1 MGYIHGGK
9 VVARALRAENVP
21 FVFTLC
27 GGHVMSIY
35 DGCLDEG
42 IRVIDVRHEQTAGHA
57 ADGWARVTGQPG
69 VAIVTAG
76 PGLTDAVT
84 AVASAHRA
92 NVPMIIIG
100 GQGPRVFVDMGSL
113 QDMNHVELMR
123 PITKWAVSVPT
134 AKRLGEYVATAF
146 RKATTNVPGP
156 VFLEM
161 PLDLL
166 FEQVD
171 EAEAVFPT
179 QYRTEAGMA
188 GDPRA
193 VERAFALLQAAE
205 RPMAIVGSQYWWSRR
220 REAYPRFVDTF
231 GMPVYV
237 NGAAR
242 GSLPPGHP
250 YFFQQ
255 TRKEALKGADVVIIF
270 GTPLDFRL
278 GYGRESHINPKA
290 KLIQVDL
297 DGSELGRNRACEIGI
312 IGDTGVVMSQLTEL
326 AEAHRYQ
333 RAVTQSWVKGL
344 REREDDKWEK
354 MQPSMH
360 SDAEPIDPLRACRE
374 IDAVV
379 DEDTIIVGDGGDFVG
394 TAAYTVKPRKPGQWL
409 DPGPLGTLGVGPG
422 YAIAAKLAR
431 PKSKVIILYG
441 DGGVRSPRHGV
452 RGDGSPEDPG
462 GGGGRQRRRLD
473 ADPPRPGAT
482 LRTGP
487 YAGDG
492 TLLHTLRSRRR
503 STRRPR
509 GIRREAEGDPPGSRT
524 SLRVGKACP
533 GEHQARPQRLPQGFR
548 IGLSAVSANESNCGH
563 RRHRQRDSLGQSD
576 RHQLLVSHA

>member
-1 MGYIHGGK
+1 MGYMHGGK
-9 VVARALRAENVP
+9 VVARALHNERVP

-42 IRVIDVRHEQTAGHA
+42 IRVIDTRHEQTAGHA

-92 NVPMIIIG
+92 QVPMILIG

-113 QDMNHVELMR
+113 QDMNHVDLMR
-123 PITKWAVSVPT
+123 PITKWAASVPT

-171 EAEAVFPT
+171 ENEAVFPT
-179 QYRTEAGMA
+179 QYRTDAGIA

-193 VERAFALLQAAE
+193 VERAFALLKSAE
-205 RPMAIVGSQYWWSRR
+205 RPMAIVGSQYWWSKR
-220 REAYPRFVDTF
+220 REAYPKFVDTF
-231 GMPVYV
+231 GIPIYV

-255 TRKEALKGADVVIIF
+255 TRKEALKGADVILIF
-270 GTPLDFRL
+270 GTPLDFRI
-278 GYGRESHINPKA
+278 GYGRETHINPKA
-290 KLIQVDL
+290 KLIHVDL
-297 DGSELGRNRACEIGI
+297 DGNEPGRNRGCEVGI
-312 IGDTGVVMSQLTEL
+312 IGDTGLVMEQLTEL
-326 AEAHRYQ
+326 AESEGYSKALVQGWIRE
-333 RAVTQSWVKGL
+333 L
-344 REREDDKWEK
+344 RGREDEKWQK
-354 MQPSMH
+354 MQPGMT
-360 SDAEPIDPLRACRE
+360 SDADPIDPLRACKE
-374 IDAVV
+374 IDSIV
-379 DEDTIIVGDGGDFVG
+379 DDDTIIVGDGGDFVG
-394 TAAYTVKPRKPGQWL
+394 TAAYTVRPRRPGQWL

-422 YAIAAKLAR
+422 YAMAAKLAR
-431 PKSKVIILYG
+431 PNSNVIILYG
-441 DGGVRSPRHGV
+441 DGAFGLHAMEFEAMVRQKINVVGIVGNDAGWSQILRGQEQLYGPDRTPATKLVHTRYDRVVEALGGHGENV
-452 RGDGSPEDPG
+452 EKAADIRPALERALAAGKPALVNIKL
-462 GGGGRQRRRLD
+462 GRSD
-473 ADPPRPGAT
+473 
-482 LRTGP
+482 
-487 YAGDG
+487 
-492 TLLHTLRSRRR
+492 
-503 STRRPR
+503 
-509 GIRREAEGDPPGSRT
+509 
-524 SLRVGKACP
+524 
-533 GEHQARPQRLPQGFR
+533 FR
-548 IGLSAVSANESNCGH
+548 KDAVS
-563 RRHRQRDSLGQSD
+563 
-576 RHQLLVSHA
+576 V